1 MISLSVVLVAA
12 VWQQPS
18 YEDALREASRLVE
31 RQQFE
36 EALASAE
43 ALVASEPRRPEGYF
57 LLGDLYRRQW
67 RPSEAVEVFSRGLD
81 KTGGQAAE
89 LHREIAVTYAEL
101 HVWERAL
108 EHVEHALSKKPAHA
122 PSLYVK
128 AMVLAQ
134 TSRPSEALRVYEALS
149 ANEPDNASFHF
160 RIGEVHES
168 VNRME
173 KAEAAYR
180 RALELDPATRG
191 ARFRLGKMLVA
202 TDQLQEAERQMARAV
217 RLSPNHAESH
227 LELAQ
232 TLAALGRTTKARY
245 HFEKSVELD
254 PSLANAYLSY
264 GNFAAQQEEREHGQ
278 ELLAKFQQLS
288 AVEQQIANLMGAV
301 DFAPEDLE
309 AKDKLVS
316 FLIEHSQFPLALR
329 AAQRYQLA
337 NPEAVHCHLLA
348 ARIYSA
354 WGRREDARR
363 TLERAAVIFPDSA
376 EVRRALEGGTR

>member
-1 MISLSVVLVAA
+1 MIWLSVVLVAA

-18 YEDALREASRLVE
+18 YEDALREASRRVE

-36 EALASAE
+36 E

-81 KTGGQAAE
+81 KSGGQAAD

-101 HVWERAL
+101 HVWDRAL

-160 RIGEVHES
+160 RIGEVQES

-180 RALELDPATRG
+180 RALELDPATPG

-217 RLSPNHAESH
+217 RLSPSHAESH

-254 PSLANAYLSY
+254 PSLANTYLSY
-264 GNFAAQQEEREHGQ
+264 GNFAAQQGEREQ

-301 DFAPEDLE
+301 DFPPEDLE

-329 AAQRYQLA
+329 AAQGYQLA
-337 NPEAVHCHLLA
+337 NPEAVGYHLLA

-354 WGRREDARR
+354 WGRREDARG